1 MRARWLVAAWAVA
14 GPGCVDEHDVDVFVV
29 LPQISGVCGLAGV
42 ARADLALSGPGPEAF
57 QIRSDRC
64 GPIGDGTYDGFQQAP
79 DGPLRF
85 ERLAGGFFELTVTL
99 RDADGAYRGHR
110 TLPFDARTT
119 PLVIPMDRADVDGW
133 QTERARVA
141 VPTCAEARDL
151 ASVTL
156 TLTPDGAARPL
167 PDATIDCAA
176 AGPQIEA
183 QTEAQIEVP
192 RGPLSVHALGRLA
205 GGAVCY
211 EAMLDAVVDPAHD
224 RVILPLT
231 RTCP

>member
-1 MRARWLVAAWAVA
+1 MRARWLVAACAVA
-14 GPGCVDEHDVDVFVV
+14 GGPGCVDEHDVDVFIV
-29 LPQISGVCGLAGV
+29 LPQVPGVCGLAGV

-57 QIRSDRC
+57 HIRSDSC

-79 DGPLRF
+79 GGPLRF

-99 RDADGAYRGHR
+99 GDADGAYRGHR

-119 PLVIPMDRADVDGW
+119 PLVIPLDRADLDGW
-133 QTERARVA
+133 QTQPARVA

-167 PDATIDCAA
+167 PDVTIDCAA
-176 AGPQIEA
+176 AEA
-183 QTEAQIEVP
+183 SVVVP
-192 RGPLSVHALGRLA
+192 RGPLSVQAVGRLA
-205 GGAVCY
+205 SGAACY
-211 EAMLDAVVDPAHD
+211 QAMLDTVVDAAHD
-224 RVILPLT
+224 RVTLPLS